1 MLEATPSLALLSL
14 LKMALAGEH
23 SSYKG
28 DFFGSLSNGVVLTKS
43 HFRKCFG
50 ISFFAL
56 LNDLTDILLDEDT
69 HPKVTESP
77 ESKSYSFD
85 YFDKVVLPLQFSV

>member
-1 MLEATPSLALLSL
+1 MYQNDI
-14 LKMALAGEH
+14 LKSIIKLVKVDQTITFDVF
-23 SSYKG
+23 S
-28 DFFGSLSNGVVLTKS
+28 GSLSNGVVLTKS

-69 HPKVTESP
+69 HPKVTESL

-85 YFDKVVLPLQFSV
+85 YFDKVVLSLQFSV

>member
-1 MLEATPSLALLSL
+1 MPEAIVIQRLSLAL
-14 LKMALAGEH
+14 
-23 SSYKG
+23 SYY
-28 DFFGSLSNGVVLTKS
+28 GSLSNGVVLTKS

-69 HPKVTESP
+69 HPKVTESL

-85 YFDKVVLPLQFSV
+85 YFDKVVLSLQFSV

>member
-1 MLEATPSLALLSL
+1 MVLCQLLLFCSNRMLGNA
-14 LKMALAGEH
+14 
-23 SSYKG
+23 
-28 DFFGSLSNGVVLTKS
+28 GSLSNGVVLTKS

-85 YFDKVVLPLQFSV
+85 YFDKVVLSLQFSV